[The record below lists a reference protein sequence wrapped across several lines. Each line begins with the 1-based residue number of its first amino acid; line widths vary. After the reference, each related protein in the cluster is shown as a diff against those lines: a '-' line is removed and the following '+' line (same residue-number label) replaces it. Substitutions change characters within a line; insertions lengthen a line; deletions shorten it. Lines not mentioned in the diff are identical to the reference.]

1 MMGETRGN
9 FLFPG
14 ITQRLSE
21 WALFITSKN
30 VLLVISKCSVTG
42 IALILLFF
50 FVFLKKLVKKFN
62 LDF

>member
-1 MMGETRGN
+1 MKRETRGN

-14 ITQRLSE
+14 VTQKLIE

-30 VLLVISKCSVTG
+30 VLLVVSKCSVTG

-50 FVFLKKLVKKFN
+50 FFLKLVKKFN

>member
-9 FLFPG
+9 FLFLG
-14 ITQRLSE
+14 ITQRLAE

-50 FVFLKKLVKKFN
+50 VFLKKLVKKFN